1 MPSPSKVVIKK
12 REIKSPG
19 NIGIDKRLKA
29 SEEKQTHMLLP
40 IVRVAPVQLKPFSLT
55 ENVAPLTFSLST
67 GLQPPTLLEEENLKQ
82 PLNVIIFTDIT
93 KHVSLLTT
101 LNKHFIVKVMEIEV
115 ETYAVDFSFVIFVFN
130 LLKYVKSIDLYM

>member
-55 ENVAPLTFSLST
+55 ENVAPLTFSFGT
-67 GLQPPTLLEEENLKQ
+67 GLQPPTLLQEENLKQ

-93 KHVSLLTT
+93 ITCIITNYIKQA
-101 LNKHFIVKVMEIEV
+101 FYC
-115 ETYAVDFSFVIFVFN
+115 ETYGD
-130 LLKYVKSIDLYM
+130 